1 MISIM
6 RGRKKIIAIFAAAL
20 LGATALSGCGGGGDE
35 TDKVIRIGL
44 PSPGEAGQAVWDAA
58 IAKFKEANPDWEVEL
73 IIQDDDIYSTVGL
86 QGLLTGGNP
95 PDAYFEWA
103 GARTAQRDKDGYAA
117 DLTDLIASSTLKDL
131 FPEAAFNS
139 GKSNG
144 KSLLLPT
151 GSDVTNV
158 MWYDVDTFNKLGITV
173 PTTWDE
179 LLAACAKIKAA
190 KQDCFSV
197 GNKDYWVAGN
207 LFGHLYSR
215 VIGEETYHK
224 IMTRELPMNSPEL
237 VKAYGVVAD
246 LQKNAYINA
255 SANSIADNE
264 GYTLF
269 FKGGAAI
276 LPIGSWLVGIAA
288 DEAPTKKIDWFNMPA
303 FTDGAGDQN
312 SVLGVTTGYVIN
324 AQSKKIDQTIKFFEA
339 FFSEEITA
347 QWVAAGSAP
356 LTKAAASGDLNPL
369 QKRLMDLMTSGGTI
383 VAPPDTGYDLKVA
396 DALNVATSEVMGGVK
411 TPQQALDDA
420 EAKLASS

>member
-1 MISIM
+1 M
-6 RGRKKIIAIFAAAL
+6 RGRKKLIAIFAAAL
-20 LGATALSGCGGGGDE
+20 LGATALSGCGNDSE
-35 TDKVIRIGL
+35 ATDKIIRIGM

-58 IAKFKEANPDWEVEL
+58 IAKFKAANPDWDVEL

-103 GARTAQRDKDGYAA
+103 GARTVQRDNDGYAA
-117 DLTDLIASSTLKDL
+117 DLNDLIANSALKDL
-131 FPEAAFNS
+131 FPESAFNS

-144 KSLLLPT
+144 KALLLPT

-158 MWYDVDTFNKLGITV
+158 MWYDTDTFSKLGISA
-173 PTTWDE
+173 PSTWDE

-190 KQDCFSV
+190 KQNCFSI

-207 LFGHLYSR
+207 FFGHVYSR
-215 VIGEETYHK
+215 IVGEETYHK
-224 IMTRELPMNSPEL
+224 IMTKEMPMNSPEL
-237 VKAYGVVAD
+237 VKAYEVVAD
-246 LQKNAYINA
+246 LQKKGYINA

-269 FKGGAAI
+269 FKGGAAM
-276 LPIGSWLVGIAA
+276 LPIGSWLVSIAA
-288 DEAPTKKIDWFNMPA
+288 NEAPKKKIDWFNLPA
-303 FTDGAGDQN
+303 FSGGAGDQN
-312 SVLGVTTGYVIN
+312 SVLGVTTGFVVN
-324 AQSKKIDQTIKFFEA
+324 AQSKKINETIKFFEA
-339 FFSEEITA
+339 FFSDEITA
-347 QWVAAGSAP
+347 EWVKAGSAP

-369 QKRLMDLMTSGGTI
+369 QKRLVDLMTSGGTI

-420 EAKLASS
+420 QAKLAG